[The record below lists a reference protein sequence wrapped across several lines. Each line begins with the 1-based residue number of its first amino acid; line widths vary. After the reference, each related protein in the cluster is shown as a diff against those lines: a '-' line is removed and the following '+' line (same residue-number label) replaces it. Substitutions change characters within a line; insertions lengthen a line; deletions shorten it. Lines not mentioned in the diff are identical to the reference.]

1 MSFLIHEKMTIATV
15 LLTITNPS
23 IVSITAAII
32 TLIVSLNNLRKQVVE
47 AGGWQKYLHNLKKWK

>member
-1 MSFLIHEKMTIATV
+1 MTIATV